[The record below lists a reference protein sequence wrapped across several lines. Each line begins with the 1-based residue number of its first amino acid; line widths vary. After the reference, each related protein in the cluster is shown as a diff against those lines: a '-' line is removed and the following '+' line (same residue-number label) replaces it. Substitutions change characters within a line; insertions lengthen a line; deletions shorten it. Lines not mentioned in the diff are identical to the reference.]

1 VIQAL
6 KVGALYFAGVF
17 AAGFLLGVIRTLW
30 VEPGLGTRVA
40 ELMEAPIMLLVI
52 TFAAR
57 ALVRRH
63 VELAQ
68 GRLWL
73 AAGVIALAILLG
85 VELTVVLRLRGLSL
99 SEYFATRDAVS
110 GTVYCLLLIV
120 FAVMPLV
127 MFSRRGGS
135 ARPR

>member
-1 VIQAL
+1 MIQAL
-6 KVGALYFAGVF
+6 KVGAVYFAGVF
-17 AAGFLLGVIRTLW
+17 AAGFFLGVIRTLW
-30 VEPGLGTRVA
+30 VEPRLGTRVA
-40 ELMEAPIMLLVI
+40 ELMEAPIMLVVI

-63 VELAQ
+63 LELAQ

-73 AAGVIALAILLG
+73 VAGVIALALLLG

-110 GTVYCLLLIV
+110 GAVYCILLGA

-127 MFSRRGGS
+127 MFSRRGGP
-135 ARPR
+135 AQPR